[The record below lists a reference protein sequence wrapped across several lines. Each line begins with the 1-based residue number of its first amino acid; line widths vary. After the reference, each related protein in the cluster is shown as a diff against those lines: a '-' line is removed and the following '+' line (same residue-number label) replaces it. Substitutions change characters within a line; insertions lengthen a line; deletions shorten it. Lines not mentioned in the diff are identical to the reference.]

1 MSIIGAAEQHQGGG
15 AAAGASEVHQ
25 AERQK
30 KMGITSTRMR
40 NMLSAISRLAD
51 EHRRPGRMSIM
62 SISGRADEHER
73 AGG

>member
-1 MSIIGAAEQHQGGG
+1 
-15 AAAGASEVHQ
+15 
-25 AERQK
+25 
-30 KMGITSTRMR
+30 MGITSTRMR